1 MQQWVIGEY
10 DGEKMVCVGQE
21 VLGFTKLILK
31 SKVEPNLDFEIP
43 IQFCNPKSNSNP
55 TLES

>member
-1 MQQWVIGEY
+1 
-10 DGEKMVCVGQE
+10 MVCVGQE

-43 IQFCNPKSNSNP
+43 IQFCNPKSNIATQHWKVRWEIDTP
-55 TLES
+55 L